1 MSLQTKHKDV
11 TFHVGDTVRIFYRI
25 IEREKVAG
33 KTKRSQTEEVHERL
47 QPYEGIVTGIK
58 GSEENTS
65 FTVRRIA
72 TGAVGVERVFPLIS
86 PWLDHVV
93 VKSRGKVRRAKLHY
107 LRGRSNMDVKRVDDV
122 NTKKSA
128 KSADAK
134 PLSPKRKK
142 SAAKKDAKRSK
153 HSSAKAARA

>member
-11 TFHVGDTVRIFYRI
+11 VFHVGDTVRIFYRI

-33 KTKRSQTEEVHERL
+33 KTKRSVSEEVHERL

-107 LRGRSNMDVKRVDDV
+107 LRGRSNMEVKRADDT
-122 NTKKSA
+122 NIKKAPKSSVKKPSA
-128 KSADAK
+128 
-134 PLSPKRKK
+134 PQRKK
-142 SAAKKDAKRSK
+142 GTAKKDAKPAK
-153 HSSAKAARA
+153 KSSS